1 MDIIN
6 YIIPCR
12 FDLMAKYLYI
22 KYKHIQINSTF
33 FIELYQNHIATF
45 NNFNEYPGIKKGKDT
60 FLKSFD
66 ALIDDIKKNG
76 FNNSYPIPINQNNL
90 ISNGAHRLIVCFYYN
105 IKPTFKNITEYNKI
119 YNYKHFVHNGTRP
132 NFPSLSLLYADR
144 IALEYTKLNPNI
156 RCMIIYPI
164 AYDTEKNKQVF
175 NIINKY
181 GYIYYEKN
189 IKLNNTGFNNLI
201 KELYRDEEWIGG
213 LFPPGW
219 DPGKKTSRCIAD
231 KPTMLILI
239 HMYDLTKCIELKE
252 KCRNIYKID
261 KNSLHMSDY
270 PHDTFRICSALLNDN
285 SIHFLNNGTN
295 DLSLQTKSLLEK
307 YFNKIK
313 DNNEDYCLTSS
324 LILEMY
330 NLRSA
335 KDIDYLHKD
344 NLRLQLDK
352 IENHQ
357 DKWLTYYH
365 KHKDEIIYNPQY
377 HFYFNGFKFATIDVI
392 KKMKE
397 NRNELKDLNDIQ
409 LINIKKL

>member
-1 MDIIN
+1 
-6 YIIPCR
+6 
-12 FDLMAKYLYI
+12 
-22 KYKHIQINSTF
+22 
-33 FIELYQNHIATF
+33 
-45 NNFNEYPGIKKGKDT
+45 
-60 FLKSFD
+60 
-66 ALIDDIKKNG
+66 
-76 FNNSYPIPINQNNL
+76 
-90 ISNGAHRLIVCFYYN
+90 
-105 IKPTFKNITEYNKI
+105 
-119 YNYKHFVHNGTRP
+119 
-132 NFPSLSLLYADR
+132 
-144 IALEYTKLNPNI
+144 
-156 RCMIIYPI
+156 
-164 AYDTEKNKQVF
+164 
-175 NIINKY
+175 
-181 GYIYYEKN
+181 
-189 IKLNNTGFNNLI
+189 
-201 KELYRDEEWIGG
+201 
-213 LFPPGW
+213 
-219 DPGKKTSRCIAD
+219 
-231 KPTMLILI
+231 
-239 HMYDLTKCIELKE
+239 
-252 KCRNIYKID
+252 
-261 KNSLHMSDY
+261 MSDY